1 MKIEI
6 LERDYKAKDRLK
18 DLIEKKLGRFDK
30 YLGDEAQAK
39 VVLSSRKDR
48 YKMEISIK
56 SRGLFVRSEVETDNM
71 YANLDLCLAKMERQ
85 IVKYSDKI
93 IDRKRNFD
101 IRDLEFFDMLP
112 EFKQAKITKHKLYD
126 LEPMTEKEAIEQL
139 DLLGNTFYVFINVK
153 TQKVAVCYK
162 RDDGDY
168 GVIDTNY

>member
-6 LERDYKAKDRLK
+6 LERDYKTKDRLK

-101 IRDLEFFDMLP
+101 VRELEFFDMLP
-112 EFKQAKITKHKLYD
+112 EFKQTKITKHKLYD

>member
-1 MKIEI
+1 
-6 LERDYKAKDRLK
+6 
-18 DLIEKKLGRFDK
+18 
-30 YLGDEAQAK
+30 
-39 VVLSSRKDR
+39 
-48 YKMEISIK
+48 
-56 SRGLFVRSEVETDNM
+56 M

-101 IRDLEFFDMLP
+101 VRELEFFDMLP